1 MSREFTPKAVTNFY
15 LLSFLEFDVRV
26 FLLYFTLIA
35 CQYKPDY
42 ISIDRETQNRKLSSL
57 TEGLPKTHHMNK
69 KLNQLKKS

>member
-1 MSREFTPKAVTNFY
+1 MSREFTPKAVTSFY
-15 LLSFLEFDVRV
+15 LLSFPEFDVSV

-42 ISIDRETQNRKLSSL
+42 ISIDRETQNRKLVPSL
-57 TEGLPKTHHMNK
+57 KGYLTLTINK